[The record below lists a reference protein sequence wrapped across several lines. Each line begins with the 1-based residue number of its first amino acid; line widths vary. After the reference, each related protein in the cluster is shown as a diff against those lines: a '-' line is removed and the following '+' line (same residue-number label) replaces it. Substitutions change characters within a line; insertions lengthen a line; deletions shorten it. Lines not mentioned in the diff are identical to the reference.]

1 MKRSGTQGRKLGARV
16 SASGLQQ
23 WKPQAPGKG
32 TNSERHGESKTIR
45 EGRRTRGR
53 DAEKAEIRKTRGR
66 HSKRHREKEQETE
79 VKVGEAEKQNNV
91 EKEKE
96 TDNAQKTL

>member
-32 TNSERHGESKTIR
+32 TGAERHRESKTIR

-53 DAEKAEIRKTRGR
+53 DAKKQRPERQEADMVRGTE
-66 HSKRHREKEQETE
+66 EKEAK
-79 VKVGEAEKQNNV
+79 VKEAEKPNNV
-91 EKEKE
+91 EKGKE
-96 TDNAQKTL
+96 TANAQTTL